1 MKESNCWQEWAAKLF
16 CFAALGAGAY
26 LVIKYVFPVIMPFMA
41 SFAVAAAVSGVSK
54 RISRLLRVPRG
65 LCAVVIVSA
74 VLTLIGFFTF
84 YACRQLLGELKR
96 ILSSFASEGFSSL
109 DPIFGFLERIPF
121 LSPLISDTEE
131 YAGTQLRPLVSR
143 ALSFLS
149 DALSGFLGRAI
160 RSTPTFFMGGVVTV
174 VSCYYMSIDF
184 DKICAFLSGLL
195 PQRARK
201 ALGEVKGSVVDVIWK
216 YLKAYAVLFMLTFIE
231 ILIGLWILCPSFA
244 WLGALIVAAVDI
256 LPVLGAGL
264 VLIPWAVVSLFKG
277 EYFLGVGL
285 LILYVVVTV
294 VRQIAEPHLI
304 GGSLGTHP
312 LAAIIGMFVGY
323 RLFGVVGMLLSPLL
337 LSLSVKLL
345 KRERS

>member
-74 VLTLIGFFTF
+74 VLAFIGFFVF

-96 ILSSFASEGFSSL
+96 ILSSLSSADFSSFFS
-109 DPIFGFLERIPF
+109 IFEGIPF
-121 LSPLISDTEE
+121 LSSLIGETEE

-184 DKICAFLSGLL
+184 DKICTFVAGLL

-201 ALGEVKGSVVDVIWK
+201 ALGSVKGSVVDVIWK

-256 LPVLGAGL
+256 LPVFGAGF

>member
-1 MKESNCWQEWAAKLF
+1 MKESNRWQEWAAKLF
-16 CFAALGAGAY
+16 CLAALGAGAY
-26 LVIKYVFPVIMPFMA
+26 FGIKHVLPVIMPFLA
-41 SFAVAAAVSGVSK
+41 AFAVAAAISGVSK
-54 RISRLLRVPRG
+54 RISRLLHIPRG
-65 LCAVVIVSA
+65 LCAVVMVSA
-74 VLTLIGFFTF
+74 VLGIIGFFVF

-96 ILSSFASEGFSSL
+96 ILSSLASEGFSSL
-109 DPIFGFLERIPF
+109 SPIFGILEEIPF
-121 LSPLISDTEE
+121 LSSLIEDTEE

-143 ALSFLS
+143 ALSLFS
-149 DALSGFLGRAI
+149 DALSVFLGRALK
-160 RSTPTFFMGGVVTV
+160 STPAFFMGSVVTV
-174 VSCYYMSIDF
+174 VSCYYMSDF
-184 DKICAFLSGLL
+184 DKICDFLSGLL

-201 ALGEVKGSVVDVIWK
+201 ALGSAKGSVVDVIWK
-216 YLKAYAVLFMLTFIE
+216 YIKAYAVLFMLTFFE
-231 ILIGLWILCPSFA
+231 ILIGLLILCPSFA

-294 VRQIAEPHLI
+294 IRQIAEPHLI

-312 LAAIIGMFVGY
+312 LAAIIAMFVGY
-323 RLFGVVGMLLSPLL
+323 RLFGVVGMLLSPLF